1 MSYLQWDISSVVAKY
16 YVDMTD
22 AGKFVAFQEAHV
34 SAASIDINH
43 NSNNCDHCYYERN
56 PWVMAY

>member
-22 AGKFVAFQEAHV
+22 AGKFVAFLRRSGVVDFCKYKPQLQHL
-34 SAASIDINH
+34 
-43 NSNNCDHCYYERN
+43 
-56 PWVMAY
+56 